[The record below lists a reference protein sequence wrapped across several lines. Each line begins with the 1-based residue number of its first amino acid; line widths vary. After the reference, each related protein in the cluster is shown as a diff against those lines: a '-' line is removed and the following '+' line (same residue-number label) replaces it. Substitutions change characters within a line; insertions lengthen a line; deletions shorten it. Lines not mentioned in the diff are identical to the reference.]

1 MKNFL
6 IVTLSYWSFT
16 LTDGALRM
24 LVLFHFYKLGY
35 SPIILALLFVLYEL
49 AGIFANI
56 VGGWLA
62 TRYGIQIMLKSGL
75 GLQIVSLL
83 SLSLLGPSWDV
94 TLSVIWV
101 LLAQGL
107 AGIAKD
113 ITKTA
118 SKSAIKILSPDS
130 NNQLFRWV
138 AWFTGSKNAVK
149 GLGFFIG
156 GLLLGT
162 IGFQYALWSMAFIL
176 GLMLVI
182 CSILLP
188 SDLGISAASRTVREL
203 LSKSSG
209 VNIIA
214 AARIFMFGARDVWF
228 VVGLPVFLYKAGWDF
243 WAVGG
248 FLAIWTIGYGFIQS
262 VAPTLLKRSQDG
274 LSKEVPEARLWIVI
288 MIFVPASLL
297 IAFAFHNKL
306 FTSPDLLVVTGLIIF
321 GIPFALNSSLHSYLI
336 LAYAG
341 SKKAAEDVGF
351 YYAGNAV
358 GRLIGTLLSGILF
371 QSGGLVACIIGS
383 LVMLMICGYFT
394 FRLPIISNK
403 N

>member
-35 SPIILALLFVLYEL
+35 SPIILALLFVLYEV

-62 TRYGIQIMLKSGL
+62 TRYGIQRMLKSGL

-94 TLSVIWV
+94 TLSIIWV

-162 IGFQYALWSMAFIL
+162 IGFQ
-176 GLMLVI
+176 
-182 CSILLP
+182 
-188 SDLGISAASRTVREL
+188 
-203 LSKSSG
+203 
-209 VNIIA
+209 
-214 AARIFMFGARDVWF
+214 
-228 VVGLPVFLYKAGWDF
+228 
-243 WAVGG
+243 
-248 FLAIWTIGYGFIQS
+248 
-262 VAPTLLKRSQDG
+262 
-274 LSKEVPEARLWIVI
+274 
-288 MIFVPASLL
+288 
-297 IAFAFHNKL
+297 
-306 FTSPDLLVVTGLIIF
+306 
-321 GIPFALNSSLHSYLI
+321 
-336 LAYAG
+336 
-341 SKKAAEDVGF
+341 
-351 YYAGNAV
+351 
-358 GRLIGTLLSGILF
+358 
-371 QSGGLVACIIGS
+371 
-383 LVMLMICGYFT
+383 
-394 FRLPIISNK
+394 
-403 N
+403 

>member
-1 MKNFL
+1 M
-6 IVTLSYWSFT
+6 S
-16 LTDGALRM
+16 
-24 LVLFHFYKLGY
+24 
-35 SPIILALLFVLYEL
+35 
-49 AGIFANI
+49 
-56 VGGWLA
+56 
-62 TRYGIQIMLKSGL
+62 
-75 GLQIVSLL
+75 
-83 SLSLLGPSWDV
+83 
-94 TLSVIWV
+94 
-101 LLAQGL
+101 AQGL

-297 IAFAFHNKL
+297 LAFAFHNKL

-383 LVMLMICGYFT
+383 LVMLMVCGYFT
-394 FRLPIISNK
+394 FRLPISSNK
-403 N
+403 K